1 MQILHAPEVF
11 KITHNAQLEKPFK
24 VEAISPHARRVNESL
39 YNECVSA
46 IKRELSAIST
56 FGTVPKYA
64 VVRLNRILEVMFY
77 NDISFVPTYADMIYR
92 QLAMATVDGGKSRD
106 DRTGVGTVGIFGHM
120 SQYHAVGENFP
131 LLTSKFVS
139 LKAVA
144 AELKWFLRGD
154 TNSHNLNA
162 MGCTIWDEWD
172 VDELFPDDLIA
183 KFPTKWE
190 AWVKEN
196 SGKEP
201 EVDDFR
207 YHLKDQGIK
216 TTSGDLGPIYGK
228 QWRSWPTKD
237 GNEIDQ
243 IKQVLVNLVE
253 KPYSRRHVVSGWN
266 PEYLPDES
274 ASHEVNIGNGK
285 QVLPPCH
292 LMFQFNVEPPN
303 VDEFETDKVL
313 NCLLYQRSGDI
324 ALGVPYNIASYSLM
338 LLLFARFCGY
348 KPGKLVHVLGDAHV
362 YKNHLK
368 TLGKQLNGQLTDKD
382 FLRVSSYCTEHL
394 PIQVEID
401 PAIKTLDDFL
411 NWPDDKPWYTL
422 KNYRFAGKFKYE
434 VAV

>member
-1 MQILHAPEVF
+1 MKLLGQSEIF
-11 KITHNAQLEKPFK
+11 KITPTPQGKKAFK
-24 VEAISPHARRVNESL
+24 IESINPHGFRIAPSVKAWRVN
-39 YNECVSA
+39 
-46 IKRELSAIST
+46 RELSKIT
-56 FGTVPKYA
+56 TGPIPKYA
-64 VVRLNRILEVMFY
+64 TVRLNFSSEVIFHK
-77 NDISFVPTYADMIYR
+77 DASFIPTYADLTYR
-92 QLAMATVDGGKSRD
+92 ELATTTVDIGGSRA
-106 DRTGVGTVGIFGHM
+106 DRTGVGTIGIFGHM
-120 SQYHAVGENFP
+120 SQYRDVGENFP

-139 LKAVA
+139 LKAIA

-154 TNSHNLNA
+154 SNNHNLNA

-183 KFPTKWE
+183 KFPSEWKE
-190 AWVKEN
+190 WVKEN
-196 SGKEP
+196 GGREA

-207 YHLKDQGIK
+207 CHLKDQGIK

-237 GNEIDQ
+237 GKEIDQ
-243 IKQVLVNLVE
+243 IKQLLVNLIE

-266 PEYLPDES
+266 PEYLPDEFS
-274 ASHEVNIGNGK
+274 SHEVNILNGK

-292 LMFQFNVEPPN
+292 LMFQFNVEPPSAE
-303 VDEFETDKVL
+303 DYCAEKTL

-362 YKNHLK
+362 YKNHLE
-368 TLGKQLNGQLTDKD
+368 TLEKQLNGQLSVLDFSRISKDSITD
-382 FLRVSSYCTEHL
+382 YL

-422 KNYRFAGKFKYE
+422 KNYRYAGKFKYD